1 VLLGVGQ
8 AARVQGRK
16 EIAMRRA
23 TILLA
28 AMMAAGTTGVTMT
41 GPAAEAKR
49 PSQNQSQDPSS
60 LIKKG
65 MTLEE
70 AQQATGVAA
79 TPVGGPNN
87 GVQTYRIMYR
97 QNSGGGANDH
107 PTISFYMFGVKDD
120 KVTWVHK
127 S

>member
-1 VLLGVGQ
+1 
-8 AARVQGRK
+8 
-16 EIAMRRA
+16 MRRA

-28 AMMAAGTTGVTMT
+28 AMMAAGTTGVVMT
-41 GPAAEAKR
+41 APTTEAKR
-49 PSQNQSQDPSS
+49 PSQNQSQDPSA

-97 QNSGGGANDH
+97 GDGGANDH
-107 PTISFYMFGVKDD
+107 PTVSFYMFGVKND

>member
-1 VLLGVGQ
+1 
-8 AARVQGRK
+8 
-16 EIAMRRA
+16 MRRA

-28 AMMAAGTTGVTMT
+28 AMMAAGTTGVMMT

-49 PSQNQSQDPSS
+49 SSQNQSQDPSS

-70 AQQATGVAA
+70 AQEATGIVA

-97 QNSGGGANDH
+97 GGGGANDH
-107 PTISFYMFGVKDD
+107 PTVSFYMFGVKND
-120 KVTWVHK
+120 KVTWVRK

>member
-1 VLLGVGQ
+1 
-8 AARVQGRK
+8 
-16 EIAMRRA
+16 MRRA

-28 AMMAAGTTGVTMT
+28 AMMAAGTTGVMMT
-41 GPAAEAKR
+41 GPAAEAKK
-49 PSQNQSQDPSS
+49 SQNQSQDSS
-60 LIKKG
+60 YLIKKG
-65 MTLEE
+65 MTLAE

-79 TPVGGPNN
+79 TAVGAPNN

-97 QNSGGGANDH
+97 GSGGANDH
-107 PTISFYMFGVKDD
+107 PAISFYMFGVEND